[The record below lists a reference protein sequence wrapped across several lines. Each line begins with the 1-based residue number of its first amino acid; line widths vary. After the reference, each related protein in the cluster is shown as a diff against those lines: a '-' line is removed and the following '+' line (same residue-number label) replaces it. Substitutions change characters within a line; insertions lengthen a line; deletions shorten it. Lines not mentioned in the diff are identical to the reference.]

1 MFVKYVGDNMHSD
14 YLHDYIES
22 WGMFD
27 VTITVGPIPDG
38 SYEVRIGYRV
48 NTNHR
53 GITQFY
59 LDEQPCG
66 IPIDMR
72 LKGMMPLLVGNRNT
86 CTLKSTPLIFG
97 AVAMKRIIMVM
108 KMIRACITGDS

>member
-72 LKGMMPLLVGNRNT
+72 LKGDDASIGWEQEYVYTQINSPYIWGGGNEEDYY
-86 CTLKSTPLIFG
+86 G
-97 AVAMKRIIMVM
+97 YE
-108 KMIRACITGDS
+108 MIRACITGDS